1 MKKLNKIIM
10 GIVLLGMAGIAN
22 AGTAY
27 QILIVEEVQAKYK
40 TVNVQ
45 EGQEVCEL
53 TEVPI
58 YTNHTT
64 GRDAST
70 ADVAAGAIIGGIIG
84 NQVGG
89 GSGKDIATFLG
100 AIIGADIANKKGGT
114 SSHNVITGYKT
125 IRQCGVVYT
134 NRQVQHFTGNYI
146 ITHVNN
152 IRVRFWSTKP
162 YSVGD
167 KVKIAINLAGG
178 W

>member
-22 AGTAY
+22 AGTEY
-27 QILIVEEVQAKYK
+27 QILRVEKVDAQYN

-134 NRQVQHFTGNYI
+134 TRKVQRFTGNYI
-146 ITHVNN
+146 SSTVNQY
-152 IRVRFWSTKP
+152 RVRFWTTKP

-167 KVKIAINLAGG
+167 KMKIAIRLVE
-178 W
+178 